1 MQSLALIAL
10 LVTAT
15 GCAPVSGSYA
25 KQDAHARLFM
35 QDVNTEARKIRAVV
49 REFRDHSREAV
60 TSAQRQLTLCQQST
74 SLRAAALQLLNGAP
88 PYDLAH
94 ARDLSTTLEQLTTQ
108 LLATATQLNRLTQS
122 VLDLR
127 ARLNTAVSRFAAI
140 IDASPAAPLSE
151 WSMQH
156 LRDTILETEIL
167 VEQASAEHQNLLA
180 LQVQAHCIPSE
191 NKPVIERLN
200 KIAI

>member
-1 MQSLALIAL
+1 MKSLALSVL

-15 GCAPVSGSYA
+15 SCVPASGSYA
-25 KQDAHARLFM
+25 KQAARARLFM

-49 REFRDHSREAV
+49 QEFRDNSREAA
-60 TSAQRQLTLCQQST
+60 TIAQRQLTLCQQSN
-74 SLRAAALQLLNGAP
+74 SLRAVALQLLNGSP
-88 PYDLAH
+88 PYDLAR

-108 LLATATQLNRLTQS
+108 LLATATQLNRLTQG

-127 ARLNTAVSRFAAI
+127 ARLNAAVSRFAATI
-140 IDASPAAPLSE
+140 EASPGAPLSE

-167 VEQASAEHQNLLA
+167 VEQATAEHQNLLA
-180 LQVQAHCIPSE
+180 PQVQAHCIPSE